1 MSTPLNVKCLIFSK
15 DRAAQLL
22 LLLESLTLYCDDWKL
37 FPITVLY
44 KVTTERDK
52 EQYEIV
58 QTTYPSVN
66 FKLEQDLR
74 TDFYDVLKGTE
85 YILFFTDDS
94 IATQSFSVE
103 GCCDLLHEKND
114 ALGFSLRLGTNIFYC
129 YPYRCVQK
137 VPRLTKLE
145 NDVLEFD
152 WSRAEYDFAY
162 PLEVSSSIFRTSDIL
177 ASLDSCHCNFSTV
190 NHIESFMAVRIHMF
204 IKDKP
209 NLLCYDTSRAFANP
223 LNIVTSAVG
232 NRFSTKSRY
241 EASCLSDSFEKGYKI
256 DISPF
261 LNFVPIGCHQEVD
274 ILWVER

>member
-1 MSTPLNVKCLIFSK
+1 MPIALNTKCLIFSK

-22 LLLESLTLYCDDWKL
+22 LLLESLTLACDDWKT
-37 FPITVLY
+37 FPVTVLY
-44 KVTTERDK
+44 KVTSERDK
-52 EQYEIV
+52 QQYEIV
-58 QTTYPSVN
+58 HAIYPNVN

-74 TDFYDVLKGTE
+74 TDFYDVLKETD

-103 GCCDLLHEKND
+103 DCCSLLETKEE
-114 ALGFSLRLGTNIFYC
+114 ALGFSLRLGTNTFYC
-129 YPYRCVQK
+129 YPYKCVQK
-137 VPRLTKLE
+137 VPKFTKLE
-145 NDVLEFD
+145 NDLLEFD

-190 NHIESFMAVRIHMF
+190 NHIEGSMAARTFMF
-204 IKDKP
+204 GKDKS
-209 NLLCYDTSRAFANP
+209 NLLCYNTSRAFANP

-232 NRFSTKSRY
+232 NRFSEKPRF
-241 EASCLSDSFEKGYKI
+241 EASCLSDAFEKGYKI
-256 DISPF
+256 DVSPF
-261 LNFVPIGCHQEVD
+261 LNFMPIGCHQEVD